1 MSASYTFVPFTS
13 LHDRPGLISLEAAR
27 NSPEIKYRAL
37 DLLDRSPKI
46 TVVPVP
52 KTNYPCKLI
61 SLAEAN
67 ARDDIKRYRE
77 EYEAKETRRQH
88 MIRAAEW
95 AADDELNFRCYYC

>member
-27 NSPEIKYRAL
+27 NSPEIK
-37 DLLDRSPKI
+37 SPKI